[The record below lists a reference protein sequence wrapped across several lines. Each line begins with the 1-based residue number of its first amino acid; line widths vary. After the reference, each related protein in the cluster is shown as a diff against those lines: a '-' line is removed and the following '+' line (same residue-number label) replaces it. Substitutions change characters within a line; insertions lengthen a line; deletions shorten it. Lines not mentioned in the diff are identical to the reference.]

1 MASPWSIYKLVKG
14 RCSFICK
21 SISRRAPLPVK
32 TPHRSSPERVRVKP
46 DKVIDSQM
54 LWSLTQC
61 KESQHRRFEIT
72 HGQHTGFEDESALG
86 SDLFGIHNFIS
97 EQLEAELICVYN
109 QWCSGARRSGYTLN
123 LCPQFFFKKARQR
136 MNDLCQTVTC
146 KLVLHI

>member
-54 LWSLTQC
+54 LWCSVSACGPASDSLTQC
-61 KESQHRRFEIT
+61 NESQHRRFEIT

-97 EQLEAELICVYN
+97 EQLEAKLICVYN
-109 QWCSGARRSGYTLN
+109 AGLFPWWSDNNGGELLFLAVIVPFY
-123 LCPQFFFKKARQR
+123 K
-136 MNDLCQTVTC
+136 
-146 KLVLHI
+146 